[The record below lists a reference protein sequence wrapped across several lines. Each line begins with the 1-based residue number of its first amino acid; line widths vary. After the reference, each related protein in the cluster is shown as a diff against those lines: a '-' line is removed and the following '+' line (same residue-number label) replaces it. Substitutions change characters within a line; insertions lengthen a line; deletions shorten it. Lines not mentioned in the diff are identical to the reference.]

1 MTAHG
6 DDHRIGINPYL
17 DWARAEGIPINYGVS
32 LNLFE
37 IELGDWPR
45 YGVAGGIA
53 HYPGSGDYCNQF
65 VMAIPPGGST
75 TPQRHLYEEI
85 YFVLDGRG
93 STQVEFAD
101 GQRRSFE
108 WGPRSA
114 FAVPLNA
121 KYRHFNASGTQRA
134 LLVTTTTL
142 PILMQLFRD
151 SDFIFNTEHH
161 FTNRI
166 GRDEYYSGE
175 GDLTLI
181 RPGNNVWETN
191 FIPDMNAIELTPWDD
206 RGQDSGNIMFT
217 LANSGMH
224 LHVSEIAP
232 ATYKKAHRHP
242 AGAHVLTLTGSGY
255 SLLWSEGDADFQRVD
270 WEYGVVFPPI
280 EDQYH
285 QHFVTS
291 NNPSRYLATMIGGV
305 RYPFPAEQRRL
316 ILGSP
321 GQKQAASRSVKEGGN
336 QIEYEDQD
344 PRIHALW
351 LDEMKRAGI
360 EPKLKT
366 RLKT

>member
-1 MTAHG
+1 MTTHG

-17 DWARAEGIPINYGVS
+17 DWARAEGIPISYGVS

-151 SDFIFNTEHH
+151 SDFIFNTDHY

-175 GDLTLI
+175 GDLTLV

-191 FIPDMNAIELTPWDD
+191 FVPDMNAIELTPWDD
-206 RGQDSGNIMFT
+206 RGQGSGNIMFT

-270 WEYGVVFPPI
+270 LGIRRRFSTDRGSIPPAFCN
-280 EDQYH
+280 EQQSVALPRHDDRRSPLS
-285 QHFVTS
+285 V
-291 NNPSRYLATMIGGV
+291 PRRA
-305 RYPFPAEQRRL
+305 AETHAWITR
-316 ILGSP
+316 P
-321 GQKQAASRSVKEGGN
+321 EASRL
-336 QIEYEDQD
+336 
-344 PRIHALW
+344 A
-351 LDEMKRAGI
+351 KRQRG
-360 EPKLKT
+360 
-366 RLKT
+366 RQSDRV